1 MKKVLFSF
9 AMMAAAAMMVSCG
22 NKSAQNAENAEAQ
35 DTETV
40 AEEQPAEE
48 AEPEDVLSTD
58 AFSMKAPENFKVNG
72 KKEFLK
78 KNHEISFMTN
88 PGVVPTLNFKINHD
102 ANIKFD
108 TRKSDIA
115 KLTAIDPIKVGN
127 VTFEG
132 GWQPDGKSLV
142 MYADLGDKGT
152 ARVFFPKPAGYKA
165 DTMDDAAVVA
175 KLAELLS
182 CLNFK

>member
-9 AMMAAAAMMVSCG
+9 AILAVAAVMVSCG
-22 NKSAQNAENAEAQ
+22 NKTAQNAEDQ
-35 DTETV
+35 DSAA
-40 AEEQPAEE
+40 AEEQTEAAAEE

-58 AFSMKAPENFKVNG
+58 AFSMKAPENFEING
-72 KKEFLK
+72 KKDYLEK
-78 KNHEISFMTN
+78 SHEISFRTKS
-88 PGVVPTLNFKINHD
+88 GVVPSLLIKITHD
-102 ANIKFD
+102 ANIKYE

-115 KLTAIDPIKVGN
+115 KLTAIDPIKIGN

-152 ARVFFPKPAGYKA
+152 ARVFFPKPTGYKA
-165 DTMDDAAVVA
+165 DTMDDAAVIS

-182 CLNFK
+182 GLNFK